1 MLFRKMLREFKSN
14 FGLFFSIFLL
24 SALAIAMFCTMEGHV
39 LSQNAAREKY
49 HEECNLSDLWMYGE
63 GFTQDELDEIRALG
77 FVEAA
82 QLRMSVSGTTPDF
95 SGVQVD
101 MFLERE
107 NVVNTPYL
115 VKGEKFNPEDT
126 EGIWLAN
133 AFAVRRNL
141 DVGDDFTIEYN
152 GVTFTKKIKGLVESA
167 EYEYRQADGD
177 ADVYLENI
185 AIVFMSYDAFPIR
198 DYVTHLIESEKITAR
213 KIADNTKIL
222 DEKLE
227 QLKAAGLTIDD
238 ITRDMLL
245 EIAENMSDEKL
256 AKLMPYTQMIIR
268 TKDGGALAHEDE
280 VAKAIDYDYSAIID
294 RKSIQG
300 IVRLDSELEQH
311 QAFAYVFVVIFVGIA
326 VLVIATS
333 MGRIV
338 EKQRTQI
345 GTMNALGMK
354 RWKIVLHYISYSFLV
369 SVLGVVVGLI
379 FGVGLGAPAL
389 MSMFEQYYIV
399 PGLHSVFHPLYIII
413 SLAIIA
419 VCSLSCFLSCRKV
432 LRIKPAEALRP
443 AAPKQGKK
451 CIFEKL
457 PFWEKL
463 SFNTQYNLRDIS
475 RAKLRAFMGI
485 VGTAVGMLLMLYGV
499 GCNQLVDIMTD
510 LNFNKIYTTEYQ
522 VKLSADAKLADVDG
536 LSDSLDGELV
546 MTDAVEISKVKNAS
560 SSEKKKEIVTVIE
573 EKGLYNLIDVNNEIT
588 QLVPGTVGISR
599 KLAEDMGIK
608 VGDTI
613 YWHIYSKNE
622 WHEAVVGSIYR
633 SCESQGIA
641 YLRDDY
647 EKTGAEYT
655 PTLLMTDDESAH
667 DASALKYVTS
677 VNSRS
682 DMIAA
687 YEKSMEVV
695 NIMVYMMVIFS
706 TVMIVVVLYNSGSL
720 SFNERVKELATL
732 KVMGLQS
739 SQIRHLLTV
748 QNIWLSVIGIIIG
761 TPLGNISLNAMMNS
775 NGENFDYSLSV
786 PVIDYIIS
794 GILVLVVSVL
804 VSFMFSSR
812 IKKLDLVETLKGVE

>member
-1 MLFRKMLREFKSN
+1 MLFRKMLREFKTN

-24 SALAIAMFCTMEGHV
+24 SGLAIAMFCTMEGHV
-39 LSQNAAREKY
+39 LSQNIARAQY
-49 HEECNLSDLWMYGE
+49 HDECKLSDLWMYGE
-63 GFTQDELDEIRALG
+63 GFSQEQLDTIRGLD

-82 QLRMSVSGTTPDF
+82 QLRMSVTGSTPDF
-95 SGVQVD
+95 TGVQVD
-101 MFLERE
+101 VFLERE

-115 VKGEKFNPEDT
+115 VKGSEFDPSDT
-126 EGIWLAN
+126 DGVWLAN
-133 AFAVRRNL
+133 AFAVRRGL

-152 GVTFTKKIKGLVESA
+152 GVTFTKEIKGLVETP

-177 ADVYLENI
+177 ADMYLENI

-198 DYVTHLIESEKITAR
+198 DYVTHLIESGKITA
-213 KIADNTKIL
+213 KKVTENTKLL

-227 QLKAAGLTIDD
+227 QLKAAGMTVDD
-238 ITRDMLL
+238 ITQDMLL
-245 EIAENMSDEKL
+245 QIADNMSDEKL
-256 AKLMPYTQMIIR
+256 AKLMPYTQMIVR
-268 TKDGGALAHEDE
+268 TKDGGALSHEDE
-280 VAKAIDYDYSAIID
+280 IAEALDYDYSAIID
-294 RKSIQG
+294 RKSVQG
-300 IVRLDSELEQH
+300 LARLDSELDQH

-354 RWKIVLHYISYSFLV
+354 RWKVILHYISYSLIV
-369 SVLGVVVGLI
+369 SVLGVIVGLAA
-379 FGVGLGAPAL
+379 GVGAGAPA
-389 MSMFEQYYIV
+389 MIGMFEQYYIV
-399 PGLHSVFHPLYIII
+399 PGLHSAFHPMYILIAVVI
-413 SLAIIA
+413 VA
-419 VCSLSCFLSCRKV
+419 VCSFSCFLSCRKV
-432 LRIKPAEALRP
+432 LKIKPAEALRP

-451 CIFEKL
+451 CIFERL
-457 PFWEKL
+457 PFWDKL

-475 RAKLRAFMGI
+475 RAKLRTFMGI

-510 LNFNKIYTTEYQ
+510 ISFNKIYTTRYQ
-522 VKLSADAKLADVDG
+522 VKLSADTKLVDADNLADE
-536 LSDSLDGELV
+536 LSGELV

-560 SSEKKKEIVTVIE
+560 SAEKKKETLTVIE
-573 EKGLYNLIDVNNEIT
+573 GKQLYNLIDVNNEIT

-599 KLAEDMGIK
+599 KLAADMGIK

-633 SCESQGIA
+633 SCETQGIA
-641 YLRDDY
+641 YLREDY

-655 PTLLMTDDESAH
+655 PMLLMTN
-667 DASALKYVTS
+667 ASQAQAAASLKYVTG
-677 VNSRS
+677 VNSRE

-695 NIMVYMMVIFS
+695 NILVFVMVIFS
-706 TVMIVVVLYNSGSL
+706 TIMIVVVLYNSGSL
-720 SFNERVKELATL
+720 SFNERIKELATL

-739 SQIRHLLTV
+739 TQIRHLLTV
-748 QNIWLSVIGIIIG
+748 QNIWLSVIGITIG

-786 PVIDYIIS
+786 PVADYIIS
-794 GILVLVVSVL
+794 AVIVLIVSML

>member
-63 GFTQDELDEIRALG
+63 GFTQDELDEIRALD

-82 QLRMSVSGTTPDF
+82 QLRMSVTGTTPEF
-95 SGVQVD
+95 AGVQVD

-115 VKGEKFNPEDT
+115 VKGEEFNPEDT

-152 GVTFTKKIKGLVESA
+152 GITFTKQIKGLVETP
-167 EYEYRQADGD
+167 EYEYRQAEGD

-198 DYVTHLIESEKITAR
+198 DYVTHLIESGKITAR
-213 KIADNTKIL
+213 KVVDNTKIL

-227 QLKAAGLTIDD
+227 QMKAAGLTVDD
-238 ITRDMLL
+238 ITQDMLL
-245 EIAENMSDEKL
+245 QIAENMSDEKL

-268 TKDGGALAHEDE
+268 TRDGGALAHEDE
-280 VAKAIDYDYSAIID
+280 IAEAIDYDYSAIID
-294 RKSIQG
+294 RKSVQG
-300 IVRLDSELEQH
+300 LVRLDSELEQH

-345 GTMNALGMK
+345 GTMNALGIK

-399 PGLHSVFHPLYIII
+399 PGLHSVFHPLYIVI
-413 SLAIIA
+413 SLGIVA

-432 LRIKPAEALRP
+432 LGIKPAEALRP

-451 CIFEKL
+451 CIFERL

-499 GCNQLVDIMTD
+499 GCNELVDIMTD
-510 LNFNKIYTTEYQ
+510 LNFNKIYKTEYQ
-522 VKLSADAKLADVDG
+522 VKLSADAKLEDVDALAEE
-536 LSDSLDGELV
+536 LSGELV

-573 EKGLYNLIDVNNEIT
+573 GKGLYNLVDVDNEVT

-599 KLAEDMGIK
+599 KLAEDMNIK
-608 VGDTI
+608 IGDTI

-647 EKTGAEYT
+647 EKTGAEYA
-655 PTLLMTDDESAH
+655 PALLMTDDENAH

-761 TPLGNISLNAMMNS
+761 TPLGNMSLNAMMNS

>member
-1 MLFRKMLREFKSN
+1 MLFRKMLREFKTN

-24 SALAIAMFCTMEGHV
+24 SGLAIAMFCTMEGHV
-39 LSQNAAREKY
+39 LSQNIARAQY
-49 HEECNLSDLWMYGE
+49 HDECKLSDLWMYGE
-63 GFTQDELDEIRALG
+63 GFSQEQLDTIRGLD

-82 QLRMSVSGTTPDF
+82 QLRMSVTGSTPNF
-95 SGVQVD
+95 TGVQVD
-101 MFLERE
+101 VFLERE

-115 VKGEKFNPEDT
+115 VKGSEFDPSDT
-126 EGIWLAN
+126 DGVWLAN
-133 AFAVRRNL
+133 AFAVKRGL

-152 GVTFTKKIKGLVESA
+152 GVTFTKEIKGLVETP

-177 ADVYLENI
+177 ADMYLENI

-198 DYVTHLIESEKITAR
+198 DYVTHLIESGKITA
-213 KIADNTKIL
+213 KKVAENTKLL

-227 QLKAAGLTIDD
+227 QLKAAGMTVDD
-238 ITRDMLL
+238 ITQDMLL
-245 EIAENMSDEKL
+245 QIADNMSDEKL
-256 AKLMPYTQMIIR
+256 AKLMPYTQMIVR
-268 TKDGGALAHEDE
+268 TKDGGALSHEDE
-280 VAKAIDYDYSAIID
+280 IAEALDYDYSAIID
-294 RKSIQG
+294 RKSVQG
-300 IVRLDSELEQH
+300 LARLDSELNQH

-354 RWKIVLHYISYSFLV
+354 RWKVILHYISYSLIV
-369 SVLGVVVGLI
+369 SVLGVIVGLAA
-379 FGVGLGAPAL
+379 GVGAGAPA
-389 MSMFEQYYIV
+389 MIGMFEQYYIV
-399 PGLHSVFHPLYIII
+399 PGLHSAFHPMYILIAVVI
-413 SLAIIA
+413 VA
-419 VCSLSCFLSCRKV
+419 VCSFSCFLSCRKV
-432 LRIKPAEALRP
+432 LKIKPAEALRP

-451 CIFEKL
+451 CIFERL
-457 PFWEKL
+457 PFWDKL

-475 RAKLRAFMGI
+475 RAKLRTFMGI

-510 LNFNKIYTTEYQ
+510 ISFNKIYTTRYQ
-522 VKLSADAKLADVDG
+522 VKLSADTKLVDADNLADE
-536 LSDSLDGELV
+536 LSGELV

-560 SSEKKKEIVTVIE
+560 SAEKKKETLTVIE
-573 EKGLYNLIDVNNEIT
+573 GKQLYNLIDVNNEIT

-599 KLAEDMGIK
+599 KLAADMGIK

-633 SCESQGIA
+633 SCETQGIA
-641 YLRDDY
+641 YLREDY

-655 PTLLMTDDESAH
+655 PMLLMTN
-667 DASALKYVTS
+667 ASKAQAAASLKYVTG
-677 VNSRS
+677 VNSRE

-695 NIMVYMMVIFS
+695 NILVFVMVIFS
-706 TVMIVVVLYNSGSL
+706 TIMIVVVLYNSGSL
-720 SFNERVKELATL
+720 SFNERIKELATL

-739 SQIRHLLTV
+739 TQIRHLLTV

-786 PVIDYIIS
+786 PVADYIIS
-794 GILVLVVSVL
+794 AVIVLIVSML

>member
-1 MLFRKMLREFKSN
+1 MLFRKMLREFKTN

-24 SALAIAMFCTMEGHV
+24 SGLAIAMFCTMEGHV
-39 LSQNAAREKY
+39 LSQNIARAQY
-49 HEECNLSDLWMYGE
+49 HDECKLSDLWMYGE
-63 GFTQDELDEIRALG
+63 GFSQEQLDTIRGLD

-82 QLRMSVSGTTPDF
+82 QLRMSVTGSTPDF
-95 SGVQVD
+95 TGVQVD
-101 MFLERE
+101 VFLERE

-115 VKGEKFNPEDT
+115 VKGSEFDPSDT
-126 EGIWLAN
+126 YGVWLAN
-133 AFAVRRNL
+133 AFAVKRGL

-152 GVTFTKKIKGLVESA
+152 GVTFTKEIKGLVETP

-177 ADVYLENI
+177 ADMYLENI

-198 DYVTHLIESEKITAR
+198 DYVTHLIESGKITA
-213 KIADNTKIL
+213 KKVAENTKLL

-227 QLKAAGLTIDD
+227 QLKAAGMTVDD
-238 ITRDMLL
+238 ITQDMLL
-245 EIAENMSDEKL
+245 QIADNMSDEKL
-256 AKLMPYTQMIIR
+256 AKLMPYTQMIVR
-268 TKDGGALAHEDE
+268 TKDGGALSHEDE
-280 VAKAIDYDYSAIID
+280 IAEALDYDYSAIID
-294 RKSIQG
+294 RKSVQG
-300 IVRLDSELEQH
+300 LARLDSELEQH

-354 RWKIVLHYISYSFLV
+354 RWKVILHYISYSLIV
-369 SVLGVVVGLI
+369 SVLGVIVGLAA
-379 FGVGLGAPAL
+379 GVGAGAPA
-389 MSMFEQYYIV
+389 MIGMFEQYYIV
-399 PGLHSVFHPLYIII
+399 PGLHSAFHPMYILIAVVI
-413 SLAIIA
+413 VA
-419 VCSLSCFLSCRKV
+419 VCSFSCFLSCRKV
-432 LRIKPAEALRP
+432 LKIKPAEALRP

-451 CIFEKL
+451 CIFERL
-457 PFWEKL
+457 PFWDKL

-475 RAKLRAFMGI
+475 RAKLRTFMGI
-485 VGTAVGMLLMLYGV
+485 VGTVVGMLLMLYGV

-510 LNFNKIYTTEYQ
+510 ISFNKIYTTRYQ
-522 VKLSADAKLADVDG
+522 VKLSADTKLVDADNLADE
-536 LSDSLDGELV
+536 LSGELV

-560 SSEKKKEIVTVIE
+560 SAEKKKETLTVIE
-573 EKGLYNLIDVNNEIT
+573 GKQLYNLIDVNNEIT

-599 KLAEDMGIK
+599 KLAADMDIK

-633 SCESQGIA
+633 SCEAQGIA
-641 YLRDDY
+641 YLREDY

-655 PTLLMTDDESAH
+655 PMLLMTN
-667 DASALKYVTS
+667 ASKAQAAASLKYVTG
-677 VNSRS
+677 VNSRE

-695 NIMVYMMVIFS
+695 NILVFVMVIFS
-706 TVMIVVVLYNSGSL
+706 TIMIVVVLYNSGSL
-720 SFNERVKELATL
+720 SFNERIKELATL

-739 SQIRHLLTV
+739 TQIRHLLTV

-786 PVIDYIIS
+786 PVADYIIS
-794 GILVLVVSVL
+794 AVIVLIVSML

-812 IKKLDLVETLKGVE
+812 IRKLDLVETLKGVE

>member
-1 MLFRKMLREFKSN
+1 MLFRKMLREFKTN

-24 SALAIAMFCTMEGHV
+24 SGLAIAMFCTMEGHV
-39 LSQNAAREKY
+39 LSQNIARAQY
-49 HEECNLSDLWMYGE
+49 HDECKLSDLWMYGE
-63 GFTQDELDEIRALG
+63 GFSQEQLDTIRGLD

-82 QLRMSVSGTTPDF
+82 QLRMSVTGSTPDF
-95 SGVQVD
+95 TGVQVD
-101 MFLERE
+101 VFLERE
-107 NVVNTPYL
+107 NVVNTPYF
-115 VKGEKFNPEDT
+115 VKGSEFDPSDT
-126 EGIWLAN
+126 DGVWLAN
-133 AFAVRRNL
+133 AFAVRRGL

-152 GVTFTKKIKGLVESA
+152 GVTFTKEIKGLVETP

-177 ADVYLENI
+177 ADMYLENI

-198 DYVTHLIESEKITAR
+198 DYVTHLIESGKITA
-213 KIADNTKIL
+213 KKVAENTKLL

-227 QLKAAGLTIDD
+227 QLKAAGMTVDD
-238 ITRDMLL
+238 ITQDMLL
-245 EIAENMSDEKL
+245 QIADNMSDEKL
-256 AKLMPYTQMIIR
+256 AKLMPYTQMIVR
-268 TKDGGALAHEDE
+268 TKDGGALSHEDE
-280 VAKAIDYDYSAIID
+280 IAEALDYDYSAIID
-294 RKSIQG
+294 RKSVQG
-300 IVRLDSELEQH
+300 LARLDSELDQH

-354 RWKIVLHYISYSFLV
+354 RWKVILHYISYSLIV
-369 SVLGVVVGLI
+369 SVLGVIVGLAA
-379 FGVGLGAPAL
+379 GVGAGAPA
-389 MSMFEQYYIV
+389 MIGMFEQYYIV
-399 PGLHSVFHPLYIII
+399 PGLHSAFHPMYILIAVVI
-413 SLAIIA
+413 VA
-419 VCSLSCFLSCRKV
+419 VCSFSCFLSCRKV
-432 LRIKPAEALRP
+432 LKIKPAEALRP

-451 CIFEKL
+451 CIFERL
-457 PFWEKL
+457 PFWDKL

-475 RAKLRAFMGI
+475 RAKLRTFMGI

-510 LNFNKIYTTEYQ
+510 ISFNKIYTTRYQ
-522 VKLSADAKLADVDG
+522 VKLSADTKLVDADNLADE
-536 LSDSLDGELV
+536 LSGELV

-560 SSEKKKEIVTVIE
+560 SAEKKKETLTVIE
-573 EKGLYNLIDVNNEIT
+573 GKQLYNLIDVNNEIT

-599 KLAEDMGIK
+599 KLAADMGIK

-633 SCESQGIA
+633 SCETQGIA
-641 YLRDDY
+641 YLREDY

-655 PTLLMTDDESAH
+655 PMLLMTN
-667 DASALKYVTS
+667 ASQAQAATSLKYVTS
-677 VNSRS
+677 VNSRE

-695 NIMVYMMVIFS
+695 NILVFVMVIFS
-706 TVMIVVVLYNSGSL
+706 TIMIVVVLYNSGSL
-720 SFNERVKELATL
+720 SFNERIKELATL

-739 SQIRHLLTV
+739 TQIRHLLTV

-786 PVIDYIIS
+786 PVADYIIS
-794 GILVLVVSVL
+794 AVIVLIGSML

>member
-1 MLFRKMLREFKSN
+1 MLFRKMLREFKAN

-63 GFTQDELDEIRALG
+63 GFTQDELDEIRALD

-152 GVTFTKKIKGLVESA
+152 GITFTKQIKGLVETP
-167 EYEYRQADGD
+167 EYEYRQAEGD

-198 DYVTHLIESEKITAR
+198 DYVTHLIESGKITAR
-213 KIADNTKIL
+213 KVVDNTKIL

-227 QLKAAGLTIDD
+227 QMMAAGLTVDD
-238 ITRDMLL
+238 ITQDMLL
-245 EIAENMSDEKL
+245 QIAENMSDEKL

-268 TKDGGALAHEDE
+268 TKGGGALAHEDE

-294 RKSIQG
+294 RKSVQG
-300 IVRLDSELEQH
+300 LVRLDSELEQH

-399 PGLHSVFHPLYIII
+399 PGLHSVFHPLYIVI
-413 SLAIIA
+413 SLGIVA

-432 LRIKPAEALRP
+432 LGIKPAEALRP

-451 CIFEKL
+451 CIFERL

-499 GCNQLVDIMTD
+499 GCNELVDIMTD

-522 VKLSADAKLADVDG
+522 VKLSADAKLEDVDALAEE
-536 LSDSLDGELV
+536 LSGELV

-560 SSEKKKEIVTVIE
+560 SSEKKKETVTVIE
-573 EKGLYNLIDVNNEIT
+573 GKKLYNLVDVDNEVT

-599 KLAEDMGIK
+599 KLAEDMNIK
-608 VGDTI
+608 IGDTI

-633 SCESQGIA
+633 SCETQGIA

-720 SFNERVKELATL
+720 SFNERVKEFATL

-739 SQIRHLLTV
+739 SQIRKLLTI

-761 TPLGNISLNAMMNS
+761 TPLGNMSLNAMMNS

-794 GILVLVVSVL
+794 GMLVLVVSVL

>member
-1 MLFRKMLREFKSN
+1 MLFRKMLREFKTN

-24 SALAIAMFCTMEGHV
+24 SGLAIAMFCTMEGHV
-39 LSQNAAREKY
+39 LSQNIARAQY
-49 HEECNLSDLWMYGE
+49 HDECKLSDLWMYGE
-63 GFTQDELDEIRALG
+63 GFSQEQLDTIRGLD

-82 QLRMSVSGTTPDF
+82 QLRMSVTGSTPDF
-95 SGVQVD
+95 TGVQVD
-101 MFLERE
+101 VFLERE

-115 VKGEKFNPEDT
+115 VKGSEFDPSDT
-126 EGIWLAN
+126 DGVWLAN
-133 AFAVRRNL
+133 AFAVRRGL

-152 GVTFTKKIKGLVESA
+152 GVTFTKEIKGLVETP

-177 ADVYLENI
+177 ADMYLENI

-198 DYVTHLIESEKITAR
+198 DYVTHLIESGKITA
-213 KIADNTKIL
+213 KKVAENTKLL

-227 QLKAAGLTIDD
+227 QLKAAGMTVDD
-238 ITRDMLL
+238 ITQDMLL
-245 EIAENMSDEKL
+245 QIADNMSDEKL
-256 AKLMPYTQMIIR
+256 AKLMPYTQMIVR
-268 TKDGGALAHEDE
+268 TKDGGALSHEDE
-280 VAKAIDYDYSAIID
+280 IAEALDYDYSAIID
-294 RKSIQG
+294 RKSVQG
-300 IVRLDSELEQH
+300 LARLDSELDQH

-354 RWKIVLHYISYSFLV
+354 RWKVILHYISYSLIV
-369 SVLGVVVGLI
+369 SVLGVIVGLAA
-379 FGVGLGAPAL
+379 GVGAGAPA
-389 MSMFEQYYIV
+389 MIGMFEQYYIV
-399 PGLHSVFHPLYIII
+399 PGLHSAFHPMYILIAVVI
-413 SLAIIA
+413 VA
-419 VCSLSCFLSCRKV
+419 VCSFSCFLSCRKV
-432 LRIKPAEALRP
+432 LKIKPAEALRP

-451 CIFEKL
+451 CIFERL
-457 PFWEKL
+457 PFWDKL

-475 RAKLRAFMGI
+475 RAKLRTFMGI

-510 LNFNKIYTTEYQ
+510 ISFNKIYTTRYQ
-522 VKLSADAKLADVDG
+522 VKLSADTQLVDADNLADE
-536 LSDSLDGELV
+536 LSGELV

-560 SSEKKKEIVTVIE
+560 SAEKKKETLTVIE
-573 EKGLYNLIDVNNEIT
+573 GKQLYNLIDVNNEIT

-599 KLAEDMGIK
+599 KLAADMGIK

-633 SCESQGIA
+633 SCETQGIA
-641 YLRDDY
+641 YLREDY

-655 PTLLMTDDESAH
+655 PMLLMTN
-667 DASALKYVTS
+667 ASQAQAAASLKYVTG
-677 VNSRS
+677 VNSRE

-695 NIMVYMMVIFS
+695 NILVFVMVIFS
-706 TVMIVVVLYNSGSL
+706 TIMIVVVLYNSGSL
-720 SFNERVKELATL
+720 SFNERIKELATL

-739 SQIRHLLTV
+739 TQIRHLLTV
-748 QNIWLSVIGIIIG
+748 QNIWLSVIGITIG

-786 PVIDYIIS
+786 PVADYIIS
-794 GILVLVVSVL
+794 AVIVLIVSML

>member
-63 GFTQDELDEIRALG
+63 GFTQDELDEIRALD

-82 QLRMSVSGTTPDF
+82 QLRMSVTGTTPEF
-95 SGVQVD
+95 AGVQVD

-115 VKGEKFNPEDT
+115 VKGEEFNPEDT

-133 AFAVRRNL
+133 VFAVRRNL

-152 GVTFTKKIKGLVESA
+152 GVTFTKKIKGLVEST

-227 QLKAAGLTIDD
+227 QLKTAGLTVDD

-354 RWKIVLHYISYSFLV
+354 RWKIVLHYISYSLLV
-369 SVLGVVVGLI
+369 SMLGVVVGLI
-379 FGVGLGAPAL
+379 FGVGLGAPAM

-432 LRIKPAEALRP
+432 LGIKPAEALRP

-522 VKLSADAKLADVDG
+522 VKLSADAKLVDVDE
-536 LSDSLDGELV
+536 LSDSFAGELV

-667 DASALKYVTS
+667 DASTLKYVTS

>member
-63 GFTQDELDEIRALG
+63 GFTQDELDEIRTLD

-82 QLRMSVSGTTPDF
+82 QLRMSVTGTTPEF
-95 SGVQVD
+95 AGVQVD

-115 VKGEKFNPEDT
+115 VKGEEFNPEDT

-152 GVTFTKKIKGLVESA
+152 GVTFTKKIKGLVEST

-227 QLKAAGLTIDD
+227 QLKTAGLTVDD

-245 EIAENMSDEKL
+245 EIAENMSDDKL

-354 RWKIVLHYISYSFLV
+354 RWKIVLHYISYSLLV
-369 SVLGVVVGLI
+369 SMLGVVVGLI
-379 FGVGLGAPAL
+379 FGVGLGAPAM

-399 PGLHSVFHPLYIII
+399 PGLHSVFHPMYIII

-432 LRIKPAEALRP
+432 LGIKPAEALRP

-522 VKLSADAKLADVDG
+522 VKLSADAKLVDVDE
-536 LSDSLDGELV
+536 LSDSFAGELV

-667 DASALKYVTS
+667 DASTLKYVTS

>member
-1 MLFRKMLREFKSN
+1 
-14 FGLFFSIFLL
+14 
-24 SALAIAMFCTMEGHV
+24 MFCTMEGHV

-63 GFTQDELDEIRALG
+63 GFTQDELDEIRTLD

-82 QLRMSVSGTTPDF
+82 QLRMSVTGTTPEF
-95 SGVQVD
+95 AGVQVD

-115 VKGEKFNPEDT
+115 VKGEEFNPEDT

-152 GVTFTKKIKGLVESA
+152 GVTFTKKIKGLVEST

-227 QLKAAGLTIDD
+227 QLKTAGLTVDD

-354 RWKIVLHYISYSFLV
+354 RWKIVLHYISYSLLV
-369 SVLGVVVGLI
+369 SMLGVVVGLI
-379 FGVGLGAPAL
+379 FGVGLGAPAM

-419 VCSLSCFLSCRKV
+419 VCSLSCFLSCCKV
-432 LRIKPAEALRP
+432 LGIKPAEALRP

-522 VKLSADAKLADVDG
+522 VKLSADAKLVDVDE
-536 LSDSLDGELV
+536 LSDSFAGELV

-667 DASALKYVTS
+667 DASTLKYVTS

-739 SQIRHLLTV
+739 SQIRPLLTV

-794 GILVLVVSVL
+794 GILVLVVSML

>member
-1 MLFRKMLREFKSN
+1 MLFRKMLREFKAN

-63 GFTQDELDEIRALG
+63 GFTQDELDEIRALD

-82 QLRMSVSGTTPDF
+82 QLRMSVTGTTPEF
-95 SGVQVD
+95 AGVQVD

-115 VKGEKFNPEDT
+115 VKGEEFNPEDT

-152 GVTFTKKIKGLVESA
+152 GITFTKQIKGLVETP
-167 EYEYRQADGD
+167 EYEYRQAEGD

-198 DYVTHLIESEKITAR
+198 DYVTHLIESGKITAR
-213 KIADNTKIL
+213 KVVDNTKIL

-227 QLKAAGLTIDD
+227 QMKAAGLTVDD
-238 ITRDMLL
+238 ITQDMLL
-245 EIAENMSDEKL
+245 QIAENMSDEKL

-268 TKDGGALAHEDE
+268 TRDGGALAHEDE
-280 VAKAIDYDYSAIID
+280 IAEAIDYDYSAIID
-294 RKSIQG
+294 RKSVQG
-300 IVRLDSELEQH
+300 LVRLDSELEQH

-354 RWKIVLHYISYSFLV
+354 RWKIVMHYISYSFLV
-369 SVLGVVVGLI
+369 SVIGVVVGLV

-399 PGLHSVFHPLYIII
+399 PGLHSVFHPLYIVI
-413 SLAIIA
+413 SLGIVA

-432 LRIKPAEALRP
+432 LGIKPAEALRP

-451 CIFEKL
+451 CIFERL

-499 GCNQLVDIMTD
+499 GCNELVDIMTD
-510 LNFNKIYTTEYQ
+510 LNFNKIYKTEYQ
-522 VKLSADAKLADVDG
+522 VKLSADAKLEDVDALAEE
-536 LSDSLDGELV
+536 LSGELV

-573 EKGLYNLIDVNNEIT
+573 GKGFYNLVDVDNEVT

-599 KLAEDMGIK
+599 KLAEDMNIK
-608 VGDTI
+608 IGDTI

-633 SCESQGIA
+633 SCETQGIA

-647 EKTGAEYT
+647 EKTGAEYA
-655 PTLLMTDDESAH
+655 PALLMTDDESAH
-667 DASALKYVTS
+667 DAAALKYVTS

-720 SFNERVKELATL
+720 SFNERVKEFATL

-739 SQIRHLLTV
+739 SQIRKLLTI

-761 TPLGNISLNAMMNS
+761 TPLGNMSLNAMMNS

>member
-1 MLFRKMLREFKSN
+1 MLFRKMLREFKAN

-63 GFTQDELDEIRALG
+63 GFTQDELDEIRALD

-101 MFLERE
+101 MLLERE

-115 VKGEKFNPEDT
+115 VKGEEFNPEDT

-227 QLKAAGLTIDD
+227 QLKAAGLTVDD
-238 ITRDMLL
+238 ITQDMLL
-245 EIAENMSDEKL
+245 QIAENMSDEKL

-294 RKSIQG
+294 RKSVQG
-300 IVRLDSELEQH
+300 LVRLDSELEQH

-354 RWKIVLHYISYSFLV
+354 RWKIVLHYISYSLLV
-369 SVLGVVVGLI
+369 SVLGVIVGLI
-379 FGVGLGAPAL
+379 FGVGLGAPAM

-399 PGLHSVFHPLYIII
+399 PGLHSIFHPLYIVI
-413 SLAIIA
+413 SLGIVA

-432 LRIKPAEALRP
+432 LGIKPAEALRP

-451 CIFEKL
+451 CIFERL

-522 VKLSADAKLADVDG
+522 VKLSADAKLADVDE

-546 MTDAVEISKVKNAS
+546 MIGAVEISKVKNAS

-573 EKGLYNLIDVNNEIT
+573 GKGLYNLIDVNNEIT

-641 YLRDDY
+641 YLHDDY

-655 PTLLMTDDESAH
+655 PTLLMTDDESVH

-739 SQIRHLLTV
+739 LQIRHLLTV

>member
-14 FGLFFSIFLL
+14 FGMFFSIFLL

-63 GFTQDELDEIRALG
+63 GFTQDELDEIRTLD

-82 QLRMSVSGTTPDF
+82 QLRMSVTGTTPEF
-95 SGVQVD
+95 AGVQVD

-115 VKGEKFNPEDT
+115 VKGEEFNPEDT

-152 GVTFTKKIKGLVESA
+152 GVTFTKKIKGLVEST

-227 QLKAAGLTIDD
+227 QLKTAGLTVDD

-354 RWKIVLHYISYSFLV
+354 RWKIVLHYISYSLLV
-369 SVLGVVVGLI
+369 SMLGVVVGLI
-379 FGVGLGAPAL
+379 FGVGLGAPAM

-399 PGLHSVFHPLYIII
+399 PGLHSVFHPMYIII

-432 LRIKPAEALRP
+432 LGIKPAEALRP

-522 VKLSADAKLADVDG
+522 VKLSADAKLVDVDE
-536 LSDSLDGELV
+536 LSDSFAGELV

-667 DASALKYVTS
+667 DASTLKYVTS

>member
-1 MLFRKMLREFKSN
+1 MLFRKMLREFKTN

-24 SALAIAMFCTMEGHV
+24 SGLAIAMFCTMEGHV
-39 LSQNAAREKY
+39 LSQNIARAQY
-49 HEECNLSDLWMYGE
+49 HDECKLSDLWMYGE
-63 GFTQDELDEIRALG
+63 GFSQEQLDTIRGLD

-82 QLRMSVSGTTPDF
+82 QLRMSVTGSTPDF
-95 SGVQVD
+95 TGVQVD
-101 MFLERE
+101 VFLERE

-115 VKGEKFNPEDT
+115 VKGSEFDPSDT
-126 EGIWLAN
+126 DGVWLAN
-133 AFAVRRNL
+133 AFAVRRGL

-152 GVTFTKKIKGLVESA
+152 GVTFTKEIKGLVETP

-177 ADVYLENI
+177 ADMYLENI

-198 DYVTHLIESEKITAR
+198 DYVTHLIESGKITA
-213 KIADNTKIL
+213 KKVTENTKLL

-227 QLKAAGLTIDD
+227 QLKAAGMTVDD
-238 ITRDMLL
+238 ITQDMLL
-245 EIAENMSDEKL
+245 QIADNMSDEKL
-256 AKLMPYTQMIIR
+256 AKLMPYTQMIVR
-268 TKDGGALAHEDE
+268 TKDGGALSHEDE
-280 VAKAIDYDYSAIID
+280 IAETLDYDYSAIID
-294 RKSIQG
+294 RKSVQG
-300 IVRLDSELEQH
+300 LARLDSELDQH

-354 RWKIVLHYISYSFLV
+354 RWKVILHYISYSLIV
-369 SVLGVVVGLI
+369 SVLGVIVGLAA
-379 FGVGLGAPAL
+379 GVGAGAPA
-389 MSMFEQYYIV
+389 MIGMFEQYYIV
-399 PGLHSVFHPLYIII
+399 PGLHSAFHPMYILIAVVI
-413 SLAIIA
+413 VA
-419 VCSLSCFLSCRKV
+419 VCSFSCFLSCRKV
-432 LRIKPAEALRP
+432 LKIKPAEALRP

-451 CIFEKL
+451 CIFERL
-457 PFWEKL
+457 PFWDKL

-475 RAKLRAFMGI
+475 RAKLRTFMGI

-510 LNFNKIYTTEYQ
+510 ISFNKIYTTRYQ
-522 VKLSADAKLADVDG
+522 VKLSADTQLVDADNLADE
-536 LSDSLDGELV
+536 LSGELV

-560 SSEKKKEIVTVIE
+560 SAEKKKETLTVIE
-573 EKGLYNLIDVNNEIT
+573 GKQLYNLIDVNNEIT

-599 KLAEDMGIK
+599 KLAADMGIK

-633 SCESQGIA
+633 SCETQGIA
-641 YLRDDY
+641 YLREDY

-655 PTLLMTDDESAH
+655 PMLLMTN
-667 DASALKYVTS
+667 ASKAQAAASLKYVTG
-677 VNSRS
+677 VNSRE

-695 NIMVYMMVIFS
+695 NILVFVMVIFS
-706 TVMIVVVLYNSGSL
+706 TIMIVVVLYNSGSL
-720 SFNERVKELATL
+720 SFNERIKELATL

-739 SQIRHLLTV
+739 TQIRHLLTV
-748 QNIWLSVIGIIIG
+748 QNIWLSVIGITIG

-786 PVIDYIIS
+786 PVADYIIS
-794 GILVLVVSVL
+794 AVIVLIVSML

>member
-49 HEECNLSDLWMYGE
+49 HEECNLSDLWVYGE
-63 GFTQDELDEIRALG
+63 GFTQDELDEIRTLD

-82 QLRMSVSGTTPDF
+82 QLRMSVTGTTPEF
-95 SGVQVD
+95 AGVQVD

-115 VKGEKFNPEDT
+115 VKGEEFNPEDT

-152 GVTFTKKIKGLVESA
+152 GVTFTKKIKGLVEST

-227 QLKAAGLTIDD
+227 QLKTAGLTVDD

-354 RWKIVLHYISYSFLV
+354 RWKIVLHYISYSLLV
-369 SVLGVVVGLI
+369 SMLGVVVGLI
-379 FGVGLGAPAL
+379 FGVGLGAPAM

-432 LRIKPAEALRP
+432 LGIKPAEALRP

-522 VKLSADAKLADVDG
+522 VKLSADAKLVDVDE
-536 LSDSLDGELV
+536 LSDSFAGELV

-667 DASALKYVTS
+667 DASTLKYVTS

>member
-1 MLFRKMLREFKSN
+1 MLREFKTN

-24 SALAIAMFCTMEGHV
+24 SGLAIAMFCTMEGHV
-39 LSQNAAREKY
+39 LSQRTAREKY
-49 HEECNLSDLWMYGE
+49 HEECSLSDLWMYGE
-63 GFTQDELDEIRALG
+63 GFTQEQLDSVRQLD
-77 FVEAA
+77 FVESA
-82 QLRMSVSGTTPDF
+82 QLRMAATGSTPDF
-95 SGVQVD
+95 TGVQVD
-101 MFLERE
+101 FFLERE
-107 NVVNTPYL
+107 NLVNTPYL
-115 VKGEKFNPEDT
+115 IKGEEFDPSDT
-126 EGIWLAN
+126 EGLWLAN
-133 AFAVRRNL
+133 AFAVKRGL

-152 GVTFTKKIKGLVESA
+152 GITFTKEIKGLVETP

-177 ADVYLENI
+177 ADMYLENI

-198 DYVTHLIESEKITAR
+198 DYVTHLIESGKITA
-213 KIADNTKIL
+213 KKVAENTKLL

-227 QLKAAGLTIDD
+227 QLKAAGMTVDD
-238 ITRDMLL
+238 ITQDMLL
-245 EIAENMSDEKL
+245 QIADNMSDEKL
-256 AKLMPYTQMIIR
+256 AKLMPYTQMIVR
-268 TKDGGALAHEDE
+268 TKDGGALSHEDE
-280 VAKAIDYDYSAIID
+280 IAEALDYDYSAIID
-294 RKSIQG
+294 RKSVQG
-300 IVRLDSELEQH
+300 LARLDSELDQH

-354 RWKIVLHYISYSFLV
+354 RWKVILHYISYSLIV
-369 SVLGVVVGLI
+369 SVLGVIVGLAA
-379 FGVGLGAPAL
+379 GVGAGAPA
-389 MSMFEQYYIV
+389 MIGMFEQYYIV
-399 PGLHSVFHPLYIII
+399 PGLHSAFHPMYILIAVVI
-413 SLAIIA
+413 VA
-419 VCSLSCFLSCRKV
+419 VCSFSCFLSCRKV
-432 LRIKPAEALRP
+432 LKIKPAEALRP

-451 CIFEKL
+451 CIFERL
-457 PFWEKL
+457 PFWDKL

-475 RAKLRAFMGI
+475 RAKLRTFMGI

-510 LNFNKIYTTEYQ
+510 ISFNKIYTTRYQ
-522 VKLSADAKLADVDG
+522 VKLSADTKLVDADNLADE
-536 LSDSLDGELV
+536 LSGELV

-560 SSEKKKEIVTVIE
+560 SAEKKKETLTVIE
-573 EKGLYNLIDVNNEIT
+573 GKQLYNLIDVNNEIT

-599 KLAEDMGIK
+599 KLAADMGIK

-633 SCESQGIA
+633 SCETQGIA
-641 YLRDDY
+641 YLREDY

-655 PTLLMTDDESAH
+655 PMLLMTN
-667 DASALKYVTS
+667 ASQAQAATSLKYVTS
-677 VNSRS
+677 VNSRE

-695 NIMVYMMVIFS
+695 NILVFVMVIFS
-706 TVMIVVVLYNSGSL
+706 TIMIVVVLYNSGSL
-720 SFNERVKELATL
+720 SFNERIKELATL

-739 SQIRHLLTV
+739 TQIRHLLTV

-786 PVIDYIIS
+786 PVADYIIS
-794 GILVLVVSVL
+794 AVIVLIVSML

>member
-63 GFTQDELDEIRALG
+63 GFTQDELDEIRTLD

-82 QLRMSVSGTTPDF
+82 QLRMSVTGTTPEF
-95 SGVQVD
+95 AGVQVD

-115 VKGEKFNPEDT
+115 VKGEEFNPEDT

-152 GVTFTKKIKGLVESA
+152 GVTFTKKIKGLVEST

-227 QLKAAGLTIDD
+227 QLKTAGLTVDD

-354 RWKIVLHYISYSFLV
+354 RWKIVLHYISYSLLV
-369 SVLGVVVGLI
+369 SMLGVVVGLI
-379 FGVGLGAPAL
+379 FGVGLGAPAM

-432 LRIKPAEALRP
+432 LGIKPAEALRP

-522 VKLSADAKLADVDG
+522 VKLSADAKLVDVDE
-536 LSDSLDGELV
+536 LSDSFAGELV

-667 DASALKYVTS
+667 DASTLKYVTS

-804 VSFMFSSR
+804 VSFMFLSR

>member
-63 GFTQDELDEIRALG
+63 GFTQDELDEIRALD

-82 QLRMSVSGTTPDF
+82 QLRMSVTGTTPEF
-95 SGVQVD
+95 AGVQVD

-115 VKGEKFNPEDT
+115 VKGEEFNPEDT

-152 GVTFTKKIKGLVESA
+152 GVTFTQKIKGLVEST

-227 QLKAAGLTIDD
+227 QLKTAGLTVDD

-354 RWKIVLHYISYSFLV
+354 RWKIVLHYISYSLLV
-369 SVLGVVVGLI
+369 SMLGVVVGLI
-379 FGVGLGAPAL
+379 FGVGLGAPAM

-432 LRIKPAEALRP
+432 LGIKPAEALRP

-522 VKLSADAKLADVDG
+522 VKLSADAKLVDVDE
-536 LSDSLDGELV
+536 LSDSFAGELV

-667 DASALKYVTS
+667 DASTLKYVTS

>member
-1 MLFRKMLREFKSN
+1 MLFRKMLREFKTN

-24 SALAIAMFCTMEGHV
+24 SGLAIAMFCTMEGHV
-39 LSQNAAREKY
+39 LSQNIARAQY
-49 HEECNLSDLWMYGE
+49 HDECKLSDLWMYGE
-63 GFTQDELDEIRALG
+63 GFSQEQLDTIRGLD

-82 QLRMSVSGTTPDF
+82 QLRMSVTGSTPDF
-95 SGVQVD
+95 TGVQVD
-101 MFLERE
+101 VFLERE
-107 NVVNTPYL
+107 NVINTPYL
-115 VKGEKFNPEDT
+115 VKGSEFDPSDT
-126 EGIWLAN
+126 DGVWLAN
-133 AFAVRRNL
+133 AFAVRRGL

-152 GVTFTKKIKGLVESA
+152 GVTFTKEIKGLVETP

-177 ADVYLENI
+177 ADMYLENI

-198 DYVTHLIESEKITAR
+198 DYVTHLIESGKITA
-213 KIADNTKIL
+213 KKVAENTKLL

-227 QLKAAGLTIDD
+227 QLKAAGMTVDD
-238 ITRDMLL
+238 ITQDMLL
-245 EIAENMSDEKL
+245 QIADNMSDEKL
-256 AKLMPYTQMIIR
+256 AKLMPYTQMIVR
-268 TKDGGALAHEDE
+268 TKDGGALSHEDE
-280 VAKAIDYDYSAIID
+280 IAEALDYDYSAIID
-294 RKSIQG
+294 RKSVQG
-300 IVRLDSELEQH
+300 LARLDSELDQH

-354 RWKIVLHYISYSFLV
+354 RWKVILHYISYSLIV
-369 SVLGVVVGLI
+369 SVLGVIVGLAA
-379 FGVGLGAPAL
+379 GVGAGAPA
-389 MSMFEQYYIV
+389 MIGMFEQYYIV
-399 PGLHSVFHPLYIII
+399 PGLHSAFHPMYILIAVVI
-413 SLAIIA
+413 VA
-419 VCSLSCFLSCRKV
+419 VCSFSCFLSCRKV
-432 LRIKPAEALRP
+432 LKIKPAEALRP

-451 CIFEKL
+451 CIFERL
-457 PFWEKL
+457 PFWDKL

-475 RAKLRAFMGI
+475 RAKLRTFMGI

-510 LNFNKIYTTEYQ
+510 ISFNKIYTTRYQ
-522 VKLSADAKLADVDG
+522 VKLSADTKLVDADNLADE
-536 LSDSLDGELV
+536 LSGELV

-560 SSEKKKEIVTVIE
+560 SAEKKKETLTVIE
-573 EKGLYNLIDVNNEIT
+573 GKQLYNLIDVNNEIT

-599 KLAEDMGIK
+599 KLAADMDIK

-633 SCESQGIA
+633 SCETQGIA
-641 YLRDDY
+641 YLREDY

-655 PTLLMTDDESAH
+655 PMLLMTN
-667 DASALKYVTS
+667 ASKAQAAASLKYVTG
-677 VNSRS
+677 VNSRE

-695 NIMVYMMVIFS
+695 NILVFVMVIFS
-706 TVMIVVVLYNSGSL
+706 TIMIVVVLYNSGSL
-720 SFNERVKELATL
+720 SFNERIKELATL

-739 SQIRHLLTV
+739 TQIRHLLTV
-748 QNIWLSVIGIIIG
+748 QNIWLSVIGITIG

-786 PVIDYIIS
+786 PVADYIIS
-794 GILVLVVSVL
+794 AVIVLIVSML
-804 VSFMFSSR
+804 VSFMFSGR

>member
-1 MLFRKMLREFKSN
+1 MLFRKMLREFKTN

-24 SALAIAMFCTMEGHV
+24 SGLAIAMFCTMEGHV
-39 LSQNAAREKY
+39 LSQNIARAQY
-49 HEECNLSDLWMYGE
+49 HDECKLSDLWMYGE
-63 GFTQDELDEIRALG
+63 GFSQEQLDTIRGLD
-77 FVEAA
+77 FVEEA
-82 QLRMSVSGTTPDF
+82 QLRMSATGSTPDF
-95 SGVQVD
+95 TGVQVD
-101 MFLERE
+101 VFLERE

-115 VKGEKFNPEDT
+115 VKGSEFDPSDT
-126 EGIWLAN
+126 DGVWLAN
-133 AFAVRRNL
+133 AFAVRRGL

-152 GVTFTKKIKGLVESA
+152 GVTFTKEIKGLVETP

-177 ADVYLENI
+177 ADMYLENI

-198 DYVTHLIESEKITAR
+198 DYVTHLIESGKITA
-213 KIADNTKIL
+213 KKVAENTKLL

-227 QLKAAGLTIDD
+227 QLKAAGMTVDD
-238 ITRDMLL
+238 ITQDMLL
-245 EIAENMSDEKL
+245 QIADNMSDEKL
-256 AKLMPYTQMIIR
+256 AKLMPYTQMIVR
-268 TKDGGALAHEDE
+268 TKDGGALSHEDE
-280 VAKAIDYDYSAIID
+280 IAEALDYDYSAIID
-294 RKSIQG
+294 RKSVQG
-300 IVRLDSELEQH
+300 LARLDSELDQH

-354 RWKIVLHYISYSFLV
+354 RWKVILHYISYSLIV
-369 SVLGVVVGLI
+369 SVLGVIVGLAA
-379 FGVGLGAPAL
+379 GVGAGAPA
-389 MSMFEQYYIV
+389 MIGMFEQYYIV
-399 PGLHSVFHPLYIII
+399 PGLHSAFHPMYILIAVVI
-413 SLAIIA
+413 VA
-419 VCSLSCFLSCRKV
+419 VCSFSCFLSCRKV
-432 LRIKPAEALRP
+432 LKIKPAEALRP

-451 CIFEKL
+451 CIFERL
-457 PFWEKL
+457 PFWDKL

-475 RAKLRAFMGI
+475 RAKLRTFMGI

-510 LNFNKIYTTEYQ
+510 ISFNKIYTTRYQ
-522 VKLSADAKLADVDG
+522 VKLSADTQLVDADNLADE
-536 LSDSLDGELV
+536 LSGELV

-560 SSEKKKEIVTVIE
+560 SAEKKKETLTVIE
-573 EKGLYNLIDVNNEIT
+573 GKQLYNLIDVNNEIT

-599 KLAEDMGIK
+599 KLAADMGIK

-633 SCESQGIA
+633 SCETQGIA
-641 YLRDDY
+641 YLREDY

-655 PTLLMTDDESAH
+655 PMLLMTN
-667 DASALKYVTS
+667 ASQAQAAASLKYVTG
-677 VNSRS
+677 VNSRE

-695 NIMVYMMVIFS
+695 NILVFVMVIFS
-706 TVMIVVVLYNSGSL
+706 TIMIVVVLYNSGSL
-720 SFNERVKELATL
+720 SFNERIKELATL

-739 SQIRHLLTV
+739 TQIRHLLTV

-786 PVIDYIIS
+786 PVADYIIS
-794 GILVLVVSVL
+794 AVIVLIVSML

>member
-63 GFTQDELDEIRALG
+63 GFTQDELDEIRTLD

-82 QLRMSVSGTTPDF
+82 QLRMSVTGTTPEF
-95 SGVQVD
+95 AGVQVD

-115 VKGEKFNPEDT
+115 VKGEEFNPEDT

-152 GVTFTKKIKGLVESA
+152 GVTFTKKIKGLVEST

-227 QLKAAGLTIDD
+227 QLKTAGLTVDD

-354 RWKIVLHYISYSFLV
+354 RWKIVLHYISYSLLV
-369 SVLGVVVGLI
+369 SMLGVVVGLI
-379 FGVGLGAPAL
+379 FGVGLGAPAM

-399 PGLHSVFHPLYIII
+399 PGLRSVFHPLYIII

-432 LRIKPAEALRP
+432 LGIKPAEALRP

-522 VKLSADAKLADVDG
+522 VKLSADAKLVDVDE
-536 LSDSLDGELV
+536 LSDSFAGELV

-667 DASALKYVTS
+667 DASTLKYVTS

>member
-1 MLFRKMLREFKSN
+1 MLFRKMLREFKTN

-24 SALAIAMFCTMEGHV
+24 SGLAIAMFCTMEGHV
-39 LSQNAAREKY
+39 LSQNIARAQY
-49 HEECNLSDLWMYGE
+49 HDECKLSDLWMYGE
-63 GFTQDELDEIRALG
+63 GFSQEQLDTIRGLD

-82 QLRMSVSGTTPDF
+82 QLRMSVTGSTPDF
-95 SGVQVD
+95 TGVQVD
-101 MFLERE
+101 VFLERE

-115 VKGEKFNPEDT
+115 VKGSEFDPSDT
-126 EGIWLAN
+126 DGVWLAN
-133 AFAVRRNL
+133 AFAVRRGL

-152 GVTFTKKIKGLVESA
+152 GVTFTKEIKGLVETP

-177 ADVYLENI
+177 ADMYLENI

-198 DYVTHLIESEKITAR
+198 DYVTHLIESGKITA
-213 KIADNTKIL
+213 KKVAENTKLL

-227 QLKAAGLTIDD
+227 QLKAVGMTVDD
-238 ITRDMLL
+238 ITQDMLL
-245 EIAENMSDEKL
+245 QIADNMSDEKL
-256 AKLMPYTQMIIR
+256 AKLMPYTQMIVR
-268 TKDGGALAHEDE
+268 TKDCGALSHEDE
-280 VAKAIDYDYSAIID
+280 IAEALDYDYSAIID
-294 RKSIQG
+294 RKSVQG
-300 IVRLDSELEQH
+300 LARLDSELDQH

-354 RWKIVLHYISYSFLV
+354 RWKVILHYISYSLIV
-369 SVLGVVVGLI
+369 SVLGVIVGLAA
-379 FGVGLGAPAL
+379 GVGAGAPA
-389 MSMFEQYYIV
+389 MIGMFEQYYIV
-399 PGLHSVFHPLYIII
+399 PGLHSAFHPMYILIAVVI
-413 SLAIIA
+413 VA
-419 VCSLSCFLSCRKV
+419 VCSFSCFLSCRKV
-432 LRIKPAEALRP
+432 LKIKPAEALRP

-451 CIFEKL
+451 CIFERL
-457 PFWEKL
+457 PFWDKL

-475 RAKLRAFMGI
+475 RAKLRTFMGI

-510 LNFNKIYTTEYQ
+510 ISFNKIYTTRYQ
-522 VKLSADAKLADVDG
+522 VKLSADTKLVDADNLADE
-536 LSDSLDGELV
+536 LSGELV

-560 SSEKKKEIVTVIE
+560 SAEKKKGTLTVIE
-573 EKGLYNLIDVNNEIT
+573 GKQLYNLIDVNNEIT

-599 KLAEDMGIK
+599 KLAADMGIK

-633 SCESQGIA
+633 SCETQGIA
-641 YLRDDY
+641 YLREDY

-655 PTLLMTDDESAH
+655 PMLLMTN
-667 DASALKYVTS
+667 ASKAQAAASLKYVTG
-677 VNSRS
+677 VNSRE

-695 NIMVYMMVIFS
+695 NILVFVMVIFS
-706 TVMIVVVLYNSGSL
+706 TIMIVVVLYNSGSL
-720 SFNERVKELATL
+720 SFNERIKELATL

-739 SQIRHLLTV
+739 TQIRHLLTV

-786 PVIDYIIS
+786 PVADYIIS
-794 GILVLVVSVL
+794 AVIVLIVSML

-812 IKKLDLVETLKGVE
+812 IKKLDLVEALKGVE

>member
-63 GFTQDELDEIRALG
+63 GFTQDELDEIRTLD

-82 QLRMSVSGTTPDF
+82 QLRMSVTGTTPEF
-95 SGVQVD
+95 AGVQVD

-115 VKGEKFNPEDT
+115 VKGEEFNPEDT

-152 GVTFTKKIKGLVESA
+152 GVTFTKKIKGLVEST

-227 QLKAAGLTIDD
+227 QLKTAGLTVDD
-238 ITRDMLL
+238 ITRDKLL

-354 RWKIVLHYISYSFLV
+354 RWKIVLHYISYSLLV
-369 SVLGVVVGLI
+369 SMLGVVVGLI
-379 FGVGLGAPAL
+379 FGVGLGAPAM

-399 PGLHSVFHPLYIII
+399 PGLRSVFHPLYIII

-432 LRIKPAEALRP
+432 LGIKPAEALRP

-522 VKLSADAKLADVDG
+522 VKLSADAKLVDVDE
-536 LSDSLDGELV
+536 LSDSFAGELV

-667 DASALKYVTS
+667 DASTLKYVTS

>member
-1 MLFRKMLREFKSN
+1 MLFRKMLREFKTN

-24 SALAIAMFCTMEGHV
+24 SGLAIAMFCTMEGHV
-39 LSQNAAREKY
+39 LSQNIARAQY
-49 HEECNLSDLWMYGE
+49 HDECKLSDLWMYGE
-63 GFTQDELDEIRALG
+63 GFSQEQLDTIRGLD

-82 QLRMSVSGTTPDF
+82 QLRMSVMGSTPDF
-95 SGVQVD
+95 TGVQVD
-101 MFLERE
+101 VFLERE
-107 NVVNTPYL
+107 NVVNTPYF
-115 VKGEKFNPEDT
+115 VKGSEFDPSDT
-126 EGIWLAN
+126 DGVWLAN
-133 AFAVRRNL
+133 AFAVKRGL

-152 GVTFTKKIKGLVESA
+152 GVTFTKEIKGLVETP

-177 ADVYLENI
+177 ADMYLENI

-198 DYVTHLIESEKITAR
+198 DYVTHLIESGKITA
-213 KIADNTKIL
+213 KKVAENTKLL

-227 QLKAAGLTIDD
+227 QLKAAGMTVDD
-238 ITRDMLL
+238 ITQDMLL
-245 EIAENMSDEKL
+245 QIADNMSDEKL
-256 AKLMPYTQMIIR
+256 AKLMPYTQMIVR
-268 TKDGGALAHEDE
+268 TKDGGALSHEDE
-280 VAKAIDYDYSAIID
+280 IAEALDYDYSAIID
-294 RKSIQG
+294 RKSVQG
-300 IVRLDSELEQH
+300 LARLDSELDQH

-354 RWKIVLHYISYSFLV
+354 RWKVILHYISYSLIV
-369 SVLGVVVGLI
+369 SVLGVIVGLAA
-379 FGVGLGAPAL
+379 GVGAGAPA
-389 MSMFEQYYIV
+389 MIGMFEQYYIV
-399 PGLHSVFHPLYIII
+399 PGLHSAFHPMYILIAVVI
-413 SLAIIA
+413 VA
-419 VCSLSCFLSCRKV
+419 VCSFSCFLSCRKV
-432 LRIKPAEALRP
+432 LKIKPAEALRP

-451 CIFEKL
+451 CIFERL
-457 PFWEKL
+457 PFWDKL

-475 RAKLRAFMGI
+475 RAKLRTFMGI

-510 LNFNKIYTTEYQ
+510 ISFNKIYTTRYQ
-522 VKLSADAKLADVDG
+522 VKLSADTQLVDADNLADE
-536 LSDSLDGELV
+536 LSGELV

-560 SSEKKKEIVTVIE
+560 SAEKKKETLTVIE
-573 EKGLYNLIDVNNEIT
+573 GKQLYNLIDVNNEIT

-599 KLAEDMGIK
+599 KLAADMGIK

-633 SCESQGIA
+633 SCETQGIA
-641 YLRDDY
+641 YLREDY

-655 PTLLMTDDESAH
+655 PTLLMTN
-667 DASALKYVTS
+667 ASKAQAAASLKYVTG
-677 VNSRS
+677 VNSRE

-695 NIMVYMMVIFS
+695 NILVFVMVIFS
-706 TVMIVVVLYNSGSL
+706 TIMIVVVLYNSGSL
-720 SFNERVKELATL
+720 SFNERIKELATL

-739 SQIRHLLTV
+739 AQIRHLLTV

-786 PVIDYIIS
+786 PVADYIIS
-794 GILVLVVSVL
+794 AVIVLIVSML

>member
-63 GFTQDELDEIRALG
+63 GFTQDELDEIRALD

-82 QLRMSVSGTTPDF
+82 QLRMSVTGTTPEF
-95 SGVQVD
+95 AGVQVD

-115 VKGEKFNPEDT
+115 VKGEEFNPEDT

-152 GVTFTKKIKGLVESA
+152 GVTFTKKIKGLVEST

-227 QLKAAGLTIDD
+227 QLKTAGLTVDD

-354 RWKIVLHYISYSFLV
+354 RWKIVLHYISYSLLV
-369 SVLGVVVGLI
+369 SMLGVVVGLI
-379 FGVGLGAPAL
+379 FGVGLGAPAM

-399 PGLHSVFHPLYIII
+399 PGLHSVFHPMYIII

-432 LRIKPAEALRP
+432 LGIKPAEALRP

-522 VKLSADAKLADVDG
+522 VKLSADAKLVDVDE
-536 LSDSLDGELV
+536 LSDSFAGELV

-667 DASALKYVTS
+667 DASTLKYVTS

>member
-63 GFTQDELDEIRALG
+63 GFTQDELDEIRALD

-82 QLRMSVSGTTPDF
+82 QLRMSVTGTTPEF
-95 SGVQVD
+95 AGVQVD

-115 VKGEKFNPEDT
+115 VKGEEFNPEDT

-152 GVTFTKKIKGLVESA
+152 GVTFTKKIKGLVEST

-227 QLKAAGLTIDD
+227 QLKTAGLTVDD

-354 RWKIVLHYISYSFLV
+354 RWKIVLHYISYSLLV
-369 SVLGVVVGLI
+369 SMLGVVVGLI
-379 FGVGLGAPAL
+379 FGVGLGAPAM

-432 LRIKPAEALRP
+432 LGIKPAEALRP

-522 VKLSADAKLADVDG
+522 VKLSADAKLVDVDE
-536 LSDSLDGELV
+536 LSDSFAGELV

-667 DASALKYVTS
+667 DASTLKYVTS
-677 VNSRS
+677 VNSRP

>member
-1 MLFRKMLREFKSN
+1 MLFRKMLREFKTN

-24 SALAIAMFCTMEGHV
+24 SGLAIAMFCTMEGHV
-39 LSQNAAREKY
+39 LSQRAAREKY
-49 HEECNLSDLWMYGE
+49 HEECSLSDLWLYGE
-63 GFTQDELDEIRALG
+63 GFTQEQLDSVRQLD

-82 QLRMSVSGTTPDF
+82 QLRMSATGSTPDF
-95 SGVQVD
+95 TGVQVD
-101 MFLERE
+101 FFLERE
-107 NVVNTPYL
+107 NFVNTPYL
-115 VKGEKFNPEDT
+115 IKGEEFNPSDT

-133 AFAVRRNL
+133 AFAVRRGL

-152 GVTFTKKIKGLVESA
+152 GVTFTKEIKGLVETP

-177 ADVYLENI
+177 ADMYLENI

-198 DYVTHLIESEKITAR
+198 DYVTHLIESGKITA
-213 KIADNTKIL
+213 KKVAENTKLL

-227 QLKAAGLTIDD
+227 QLKAAGMTVDD
-238 ITRDMLL
+238 ITQDMLL
-245 EIAENMSDEKL
+245 QIADNMSDEKL
-256 AKLMPYTQMIIR
+256 AKIMPYTQMIVR
-268 TKDGGALAHEDE
+268 TKDGGALSHEDE
-280 VAKAIDYDYSAIID
+280 IAKALDYDYSAIID
-294 RKSIQG
+294 RKSVQG
-300 IVRLDSELEQH
+300 LARLDSELDQH

-354 RWKIVLHYISYSFLV
+354 RWKVILHYISYSLIV
-369 SVLGVVVGLI
+369 SVLGVIVGLAA
-379 FGVGLGAPAL
+379 GVGAGAPA
-389 MSMFEQYYIV
+389 MIGMFEQYYIV
-399 PGLHSVFHPLYIII
+399 PGLHSAFHPMYIVI
-413 SLAIIA
+413 SAVIVA
-419 VCSLSCFLSCRKV
+419 VCSFSCFLSCRKV
-432 LRIKPAEALRP
+432 LKIKPAEALRP
-443 AAPKQGKK
+443 AAPKQGRK
-451 CIFEKL
+451 CIFERL

-463 SFNTQYNLRDIS
+463 SFNAQYNLRDIS
-475 RAKLRAFMGI
+475 RAKLRTFMGI

-510 LNFNKIYTTEYQ
+510 ISFNKIYTTQYQ
-522 VKLSADAKLADVDG
+522 VKLSADTKLVDADTLADE
-536 LSDSLDGELV
+536 LSGELL

-560 SSEKKKEIVTVIE
+560 SAEKKKETLTVIE
-573 EKGLYNLIDVNNEIT
+573 GKQLYNLIDVNNEIT

-599 KLAEDMGIK
+599 KLAADMGIK

-633 SCESQGIA
+633 SCETQGIA
-641 YLRDDY
+641 YLREDY

-655 PTLLMTDDESAH
+655 PMLLMTNASKAQ
-667 DASALKYVTS
+667 DAASLKYVTS
-677 VNSRS
+677 VNSRE

-695 NIMVYMMVIFS
+695 NILVFVMAIFS
-706 TVMIVVVLYNSGSL
+706 TIMIVVVLYNSGSL
-720 SFNERVKELATL
+720 SFNERIKELATL

-739 SQIRHLLTV
+739 TQIRHLLTV

-786 PVIDYIIS
+786 PVVDYIIS
-794 GILVLVVSVL
+794 AVIVLIVSML

>member
-1 MLFRKMLREFKSN
+1 MLFRKMLREFKTN

-24 SALAIAMFCTMEGHV
+24 SGLAIAMFCTMEGHV
-39 LSQNAAREKY
+39 LSQNIARAQY
-49 HEECNLSDLWMYGE
+49 HDECKLSDLWMYGE
-63 GFTQDELDEIRALG
+63 GFSQEQLDTIRGLD

-82 QLRMSVSGTTPDF
+82 QLRMSVTGSTPDF
-95 SGVQVD
+95 TGVQVD
-101 MFLERE
+101 VFLERE

-115 VKGEKFNPEDT
+115 VKGSEFDPSDT
-126 EGIWLAN
+126 DGVWLAN
-133 AFAVRRNL
+133 AFAVRRGL

-152 GVTFTKKIKGLVESA
+152 GVTFTKEIKGLVETP

-177 ADVYLENI
+177 ADMYLENI

-198 DYVTHLIESEKITAR
+198 DYVTHLIESGKITA
-213 KIADNTKIL
+213 KKVAENTKLL

-227 QLKAAGLTIDD
+227 QLKAAGMTVDD
-238 ITRDMLL
+238 ITQDMLL
-245 EIAENMSDEKL
+245 QIADNMSDEKL
-256 AKLMPYTQMIIR
+256 AKLMPYTQMIVR
-268 TKDGGALAHEDE
+268 TKDGGALSHEDE
-280 VAKAIDYDYSAIID
+280 IAEALDYDYSAIID
-294 RKSIQG
+294 RKSVQG
-300 IVRLDSELEQH
+300 LARLDSELDRH

-354 RWKIVLHYISYSFLV
+354 RWKVILHYISYSLIV
-369 SVLGVVVGLI
+369 SVLGVIVGLAA
-379 FGVGLGAPAL
+379 GVGAGAPA
-389 MSMFEQYYIV
+389 MIGMFEQYYIV
-399 PGLHSVFHPLYIII
+399 PGLHSAFHPMYILIAVVI
-413 SLAIIA
+413 VA
-419 VCSLSCFLSCRKV
+419 VCSFSCFLSCRKV
-432 LRIKPAEALRP
+432 LKIKPAEALRP

-451 CIFEKL
+451 CIFERL
-457 PFWEKL
+457 PFWDKL

-475 RAKLRAFMGI
+475 RAKLRTFMGI

-510 LNFNKIYTTEYQ
+510 ISFNKIYTTRYQ
-522 VKLSADAKLADVDG
+522 VKLSADTQLVDADNLADE
-536 LSDSLDGELV
+536 LSGELV

-560 SSEKKKEIVTVIE
+560 SAEKKKETLTVIE
-573 EKGLYNLIDVNNEIT
+573 GKQLYNLIDVNNEIT

-599 KLAEDMGIK
+599 KLAADMGIK

-633 SCESQGIA
+633 SCETQGIA
-641 YLRDDY
+641 YLREDY

-655 PTLLMTDDESAH
+655 PMLLMTN
-667 DASALKYVTS
+667 ASQAQAAASLKYVTG
-677 VNSRS
+677 VNSRE

-695 NIMVYMMVIFS
+695 NILVFVMVIFS
-706 TVMIVVVLYNSGSL
+706 TIMIVVVLYNSGSL
-720 SFNERVKELATL
+720 SFNERIKELATL

-739 SQIRHLLTV
+739 TQIRHLLTV
-748 QNIWLSVIGIIIG
+748 QNIWLSVIGITIG

-786 PVIDYIIS
+786 PVADYIIS
-794 GILVLVVSVL
+794 AVIVLIVSML

>member
-63 GFTQDELDEIRALG
+63 GFTQDELDEIRALD

-115 VKGEKFNPEDT
+115 VKGEEFNPSDT

-141 DVGDDFTIEYN
+141 NVGDDFTIEYN
-152 GVTFTKKIKGLVESA
+152 GITFTKQIKGLVETP
-167 EYEYRQADGD
+167 EYEYRQAEGD

-198 DYVTHLIESEKITAR
+198 DYVTHLIESGKITAR
-213 KIADNTKIL
+213 KVVDNTKIL

-227 QLKAAGLTIDD
+227 QMKAAGLTVDD
-238 ITRDMLL
+238 ITQDMLL
-245 EIAENMSDEKL
+245 QIAENMSDEKL

-268 TKDGGALAHEDE
+268 TRDGGALAHEDE
-280 VAKAIDYDYSAIID
+280 IAEAIDYDYSAIID
-294 RKSIQG
+294 RKSVQG
-300 IVRLDSELEQH
+300 LVRLDSELEQH

-399 PGLHSVFHPLYIII
+399 PGLHSVFHSLYIVI
-413 SLAIIA
+413 SLGIVA

-432 LRIKPAEALRP
+432 LGIKPAEALRP
-443 AAPKQGKK
+443 AAPKQGRK
-451 CIFEKL
+451 CIFERL

-499 GCNQLVDIMTD
+499 GCNELVDIMTD

-522 VKLSADAKLADVDG
+522 VKLSADAKLEDADALAEE
-536 LSDSLDGELV
+536 LSGELV

-560 SSEKKKEIVTVIE
+560 SSEKKKETVTVIE
-573 EKGLYNLIDVNNEIT
+573 GKKLYNLVDVDNEVT

-599 KLAEDMGIK
+599 KLAEDMNIK
-608 VGDTI
+608 IGDTI

-633 SCESQGIA
+633 SCETQGIA

-720 SFNERVKELATL
+720 SFNERVKEFATL

-739 SQIRHLLTV
+739 SQIRKLLTI

-761 TPLGNISLNAMMNS
+761 TPLGNMSLNAMMNS

-794 GILVLVVSVL
+794 GMLVLVVSVL

>member
-1 MLFRKMLREFKSN
+1 
-14 FGLFFSIFLL
+14 
-24 SALAIAMFCTMEGHV
+24 ME
-39 LSQNAAREKY
+39 S
-49 HEECNLSDLWMYGE
+49 
-63 GFTQDELDEIRALG
+63 T
-77 FVEAA
+77 
-82 QLRMSVSGTTPDF
+82 
-95 SGVQVD
+95 
-101 MFLERE
+101 
-107 NVVNTPYL
+107 
-115 VKGEKFNPEDT
+115 
-126 EGIWLAN
+126 
-133 AFAVRRNL
+133 
-141 DVGDDFTIEYN
+141 
-152 GVTFTKKIKGLVESA
+152 

-227 QLKAAGLTIDD
+227 QLKTAGLTVDD

-354 RWKIVLHYISYSFLV
+354 RWKIVLHYISYSLLV
-369 SVLGVVVGLI
+369 SMLGVVVGLI
-379 FGVGLGAPAL
+379 FGVGLGAPAM

-419 VCSLSCFLSCRKV
+419 VCGLSCFLSCRKV
-432 LRIKPAEALRP
+432 LGIKPAEALRP

-522 VKLSADAKLADVDG
+522 VKLSADAKLVDVDE
-536 LSDSLDGELV
+536 LSDSFAGELV

>member
-1 MLFRKMLREFKSN
+1 MLFRKMLREFKTN

-24 SALAIAMFCTMEGHV
+24 SGLAIAMFCTMEGHV
-39 LSQNAAREKY
+39 LSQNIARAQY
-49 HEECNLSDLWMYGE
+49 HDECKLSDLWMYGE
-63 GFTQDELDEIRALG
+63 GFSQEQLDTIRGLD

-82 QLRMSVSGTTPDF
+82 QLRMSVTGSTPDF
-95 SGVQVD
+95 TGVQVD
-101 MFLERE
+101 VFLERE
-107 NVVNTPYL
+107 NVVNTPYF
-115 VKGEKFNPEDT
+115 VKGSEFDPSDT
-126 EGIWLAN
+126 DGVWLAN
-133 AFAVRRNL
+133 AFAVRRGL

-152 GVTFTKKIKGLVESA
+152 GVTFTKEIKGLVETP

-177 ADVYLENI
+177 ADMYLENI

-198 DYVTHLIESEKITAR
+198 DYVTHLIESGKITA
-213 KIADNTKIL
+213 KKVAENTKLL

-227 QLKAAGLTIDD
+227 QLKAAGMTVDD
-238 ITRDMLL
+238 ITQDMLL
-245 EIAENMSDEKL
+245 QIADNMSDEKL
-256 AKLMPYTQMIIR
+256 AKLMPYTQMIVR
-268 TKDGGALAHEDE
+268 TKDGGALSHEDE
-280 VAKAIDYDYSAIID
+280 IAEALDYDYSAIID
-294 RKSIQG
+294 RKSVQG
-300 IVRLDSELEQH
+300 LARLDSELDQH

-354 RWKIVLHYISYSFLV
+354 RWKVILHYISYSLIV
-369 SVLGVVVGLI
+369 SVLGVIVGLAA
-379 FGVGLGAPAL
+379 GVGAGAPA
-389 MSMFEQYYIV
+389 MIGMFEQYYIV
-399 PGLHSVFHPLYIII
+399 PGLHSAFHPMYILIAVVI
-413 SLAIIA
+413 VA
-419 VCSLSCFLSCRKV
+419 VCSFSCFLSCRKV
-432 LRIKPAEALRP
+432 LKIKPAEALRP

-451 CIFEKL
+451 CIFERL
-457 PFWEKL
+457 PFWDKL

-475 RAKLRAFMGI
+475 RAKLRTFMGI

-510 LNFNKIYTTEYQ
+510 ISFNKIYTTRYQ
-522 VKLSADAKLADVDG
+522 VKLSADTKLVDADNLADE
-536 LSDSLDGELV
+536 LSGELV

-560 SSEKKKEIVTVIE
+560 SAEKKKETLTVIE
-573 EKGLYNLIDVNNEIT
+573 GKQLYNLIDVNNEIT

-599 KLAEDMGIK
+599 KLAADMGIK

-633 SCESQGIA
+633 SCETQGIA
-641 YLRDDY
+641 YLREDY

-655 PTLLMTDDESAH
+655 PMLLMTN
-667 DASALKYVTS
+667 ASQAQAATSLKYVTS
-677 VNSRS
+677 VNSRE

-695 NIMVYMMVIFS
+695 NILVFVMVIFS
-706 TVMIVVVLYNSGSL
+706 TIMIVVVLYNSGSL
-720 SFNERVKELATL
+720 SFNERIKELATL

-739 SQIRHLLTV
+739 TQIRHLLTV

-775 NGENFDYSLSV
+775 NDENFDYSLSV
-786 PVIDYIIS
+786 PVADYIIS
-794 GILVLVVSVL
+794 AVIVLIGSML

>member
-1 MLFRKMLREFKSN
+1 MLFRKMLREFKTN

-24 SALAIAMFCTMEGHV
+24 SGLAIAMFCTMEGHV
-39 LSQNAAREKY
+39 LSQNIARAQY
-49 HEECNLSDLWMYGE
+49 HDECKLSDLWMYGE
-63 GFTQDELDEIRALG
+63 GFSQEQLDTIRGLD
-77 FVEAA
+77 FVEEA
-82 QLRMSVSGTTPDF
+82 QLRMSVTGSTPDF
-95 SGVQVD
+95 TGVQVD
-101 MFLERE
+101 VFLERE

-115 VKGEKFNPEDT
+115 VKGSEFDPSDT
-126 EGIWLAN
+126 DGVWLAN
-133 AFAVRRNL
+133 AFAVKRGL

-152 GVTFTKKIKGLVESA
+152 GVTFTKEIKGLVETP

-177 ADVYLENI
+177 ADMYLENI

-198 DYVTHLIESEKITAR
+198 DYVTHLIESGKITA
-213 KIADNTKIL
+213 KKVAENTKLL

-227 QLKAAGLTIDD
+227 QLKAAGMTVDD
-238 ITRDMLL
+238 ITQDMLL
-245 EIAENMSDEKL
+245 QIADNMSDEKL
-256 AKLMPYTQMIIR
+256 AKLMPYTQMIVR
-268 TKDGGALAHEDE
+268 TKDGGALSHEDE
-280 VAKAIDYDYSAIID
+280 IAEALDYDYSAIID
-294 RKSIQG
+294 RKSVQG
-300 IVRLDSELEQH
+300 LARLDSELEQH

-354 RWKIVLHYISYSFLV
+354 RWKVILHYISYSLIV
-369 SVLGVVVGLI
+369 SVLGVIVGLAA
-379 FGVGLGAPAL
+379 GVGAGAPA
-389 MSMFEQYYIV
+389 MIGMFEQYYIV
-399 PGLHSVFHPLYIII
+399 PGLHSAFHPMYILIAVVI
-413 SLAIIA
+413 VA
-419 VCSLSCFLSCRKV
+419 VCSFSCFLSCRKV
-432 LRIKPAEALRP
+432 LKIKPAEALRP

-451 CIFEKL
+451 CIFERL
-457 PFWEKL
+457 PFWDKL

-475 RAKLRAFMGI
+475 RAKLRTFMGI

-510 LNFNKIYTTEYQ
+510 ISFNKIYTTRYQ
-522 VKLSADAKLADVDG
+522 VKLSADTRLVDADNLADE
-536 LSDSLDGELV
+536 LSGELV

-560 SSEKKKEIVTVIE
+560 SAEKKKETLTVIE
-573 EKGLYNLIDVNNEIT
+573 GKQLYNLIDVNNEIT

-599 KLAEDMGIK
+599 KLAADMGIK

-633 SCESQGIA
+633 SCETQGIA
-641 YLRDDY
+641 YLREDY

-655 PTLLMTDDESAH
+655 PTLLMTNASQAQ
-667 DASALKYVTS
+667 DAASLKYVTG
-677 VNSRS
+677 VNSRE

-695 NIMVYMMVIFS
+695 NILVFVMVIFS
-706 TVMIVVVLYNSGSL
+706 TIMIVVVLYNSGSL
-720 SFNERVKELATL
+720 SFNERIKELATL

-739 SQIRHLLTV
+739 AQIRHLLTV

-794 GILVLVVSVL
+794 AVIVLIVSML

>member
-1 MLFRKMLREFKSN
+1 MLFRKMLREFKAN

-63 GFTQDELDEIRALG
+63 GFTQDELDEIRALD

-82 QLRMSVSGTTPDF
+82 QLRMSVTGTTPEF
-95 SGVQVD
+95 AGVQVD

-115 VKGEKFNPEDT
+115 VKGEEFNPEDT

-152 GVTFTKKIKGLVESA
+152 GITFTKQIKGLVETP
-167 EYEYRQADGD
+167 EYEYRQAEGD

-227 QLKAAGLTIDD
+227 QLKAAGLTVDD
-238 ITRDMLL
+238 ITQDMLL

-294 RKSIQG
+294 RKSVQG

-399 PGLHSVFHPLYIII
+399 PGLHSVFHPLYIVI
-413 SLAIIA
+413 SLGIVA

-432 LRIKPAEALRP
+432 LGIKPAEALRP

-451 CIFEKL
+451 CIFERL

-573 EKGLYNLIDVNNEIT
+573 GKGLYNLIDVNNEIT

-647 EKTGAEYT
+647 EKTGAEYA
-655 PTLLMTDDESAH
+655 PTLLMTDDGSAH

>member
-1 MLFRKMLREFKSN
+1 MLFRKMLREFKTN

-24 SALAIAMFCTMEGHV
+24 SGLAIAMFCTMEGHV
-39 LSQNAAREKY
+39 LSQNIARAQY
-49 HEECNLSDLWMYGE
+49 HDECKLSDLWMYGE
-63 GFTQDELDEIRALG
+63 GFSQEQLDTIRGLD

-82 QLRMSVSGTTPDF
+82 QLRMSVMGSTPDF
-95 SGVQVD
+95 TGVQVD
-101 MFLERE
+101 VFLERE

-115 VKGEKFNPEDT
+115 VKGSEFDPSDT
-126 EGIWLAN
+126 DGVWLAN
-133 AFAVRRNL
+133 AFAVKRGL

-152 GVTFTKKIKGLVESA
+152 GVTFTKEIKGLVETP

-177 ADVYLENI
+177 ADMYLENI

-198 DYVTHLIESEKITAR
+198 DYVTHLIESGKITA
-213 KIADNTKIL
+213 KKVAENTKLL

-227 QLKAAGLTIDD
+227 QLKAAGMTVDD
-238 ITRDMLL
+238 ITQDMLL
-245 EIAENMSDEKL
+245 QIADNMSDEKL
-256 AKLMPYTQMIIR
+256 AKLMPYTQMIVR
-268 TKDGGALAHEDE
+268 TKDGGALSHEDE
-280 VAKAIDYDYSAIID
+280 IAEALDYDYSAIID
-294 RKSIQG
+294 RKSVQG
-300 IVRLDSELEQH
+300 LARLDSELDQH

-354 RWKIVLHYISYSFLV
+354 RWKVILHYISYSLIV
-369 SVLGVVVGLI
+369 SVLGVIVGLAA
-379 FGVGLGAPAL
+379 GVGAGAPA
-389 MSMFEQYYIV
+389 MIGMFEQYYIV
-399 PGLHSVFHPLYIII
+399 PGLHSAFHPMYILIAVVI
-413 SLAIIA
+413 VA
-419 VCSLSCFLSCRKV
+419 VCSFSCFLSCRKV
-432 LRIKPAEALRP
+432 LKIKPAEALRP

-451 CIFEKL
+451 CIFERL
-457 PFWEKL
+457 PFWDKL

-475 RAKLRAFMGI
+475 RAKLRTFMGI

-510 LNFNKIYTTEYQ
+510 ISFNKIYTTRYQ
-522 VKLSADAKLADVDG
+522 VKLSADTQLVDADNLADE
-536 LSDSLDGELV
+536 LSGELV

-560 SSEKKKEIVTVIE
+560 SAEKKKETLTVIE
-573 EKGLYNLIDVNNEIT
+573 GKQLYNLIDVNNEIT

-599 KLAEDMGIK
+599 KLAADMGIK

-633 SCESQGIA
+633 SCETQGIA
-641 YLRDDY
+641 YLREDY

-655 PTLLMTDDESAH
+655 PMLLMTN
-667 DASALKYVTS
+667 ASKAQAAASLKYVTG
-677 VNSRS
+677 VNSRE

-695 NIMVYMMVIFS
+695 NILVFVMVIFS
-706 TVMIVVVLYNSGSL
+706 TIMIVVVLYNSGSL
-720 SFNERVKELATL
+720 SFNERIKELATL

-739 SQIRHLLTV
+739 TQIRHLLTV

-786 PVIDYIIS
+786 PVADYIIS
-794 GILVLVVSVL
+794 AVIVLIVSML

>member
-63 GFTQDELDEIRALG
+63 GFTQDELDEIRALD

-82 QLRMSVSGTTPDF
+82 QLRMSVTGTTPEF
-95 SGVQVD
+95 AGVQVD

-152 GVTFTKKIKGLVESA
+152 GVTFTKKIKGLVEST

-227 QLKAAGLTIDD
+227 QLKTAGLTVDD

-354 RWKIVLHYISYSFLV
+354 RWKIVLHYISYSLLV
-369 SVLGVVVGLI
+369 SMLGVVVGLI
-379 FGVGLGAPAL
+379 FGVGLGAPAM

-432 LRIKPAEALRP
+432 LGIKPAEALRP

-522 VKLSADAKLADVDG
+522 VKLSADAKLVDVDE
-536 LSDSLDGELV
+536 LSDSFAGELV

-667 DASALKYVTS
+667 DASTLKYVTS